1 MSSARTVRPS
11 RMIAPSRPWPRGA
24 APIAA
29 RPSGE
34 MPLVMNRSIRPRR
47 IRDAERREARP
58 DEVAHAVHDD
68 PEHPVDV
75 QLGGDGSRR
84 GLERGQALR
93 APVDLGARP
102 GRVHGELEA
111 ADDRPSRVLGGIEEQ
126 PGERRVA
133 LVRAQ
138 QEPGESG
145 SLVLVRDGRER
156 ARPDD
161 RPS

>member
-1 MSSARTVRPS
+1 
-11 RMIAPSRPWPRGA
+11 MIAPSRPWPRGA

-34 MPLVMNRSIRPRR
+34 IPLVMNRSIRPLRV
-47 IRDAERREARP
+47 RDAERGEARP
-58 DEVAHAVHDD
+58 NEVADAIHDD

-102 GRVHGELEA
+102 GRVHDQLQA
-111 ADDRPSRVLGGIEEQ
+111 AHDRRPRVLGGIEEQ
-126 PGERRVA
+126 PGERRVP

-138 QEPGESG
+138 QVPGEPG
-145 SLVLVRDGRER
+145 SLILVRNGRER